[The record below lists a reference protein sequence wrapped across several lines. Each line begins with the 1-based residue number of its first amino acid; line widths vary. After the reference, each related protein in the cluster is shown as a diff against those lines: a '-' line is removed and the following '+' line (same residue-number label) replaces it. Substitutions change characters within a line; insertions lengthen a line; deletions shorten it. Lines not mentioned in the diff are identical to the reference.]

1 MKCGYF
7 FLPEAGFIFSLK
19 GHCDKTKTHLRRGII
34 YLWSGSPLH
43 SGTLFIFLIFC
54 GQISPSVT
62 SFLSD
67 IQCWFWV
74 LVEVWPHYTYCLCFS
89 WKSRL
94 ETWMIPQ
101 ITLICWWWA
110 EKFEK
115 IAVLMEKEQGQV
127 YMIGSSF
134 PVFDL
139 FHISVVTIHKS
150 YLYLSFFICPTKIII
165 VISQKVCEIKF
176 KAPWNS

>member
-101 ITLICWWWA
+101 NHFNLLVMSWKVWENSCANGKRTRTSLYDRKLI
-110 EKFEK
+110 
-115 IAVLMEKEQGQV
+115 
-127 YMIGSSF
+127 SSIWF
-134 PVFDL
+134 
-139 FHISVVTIHKS
+139 IS
-150 YLYLSFFICPTKIII
+150 YLRCDHT
-165 VISQKVCEIKF
+165 
-176 KAPWNS
+176 